1 MLGRR
6 RHHRARA
13 PGPVE
18 AGVIRWRRSPDPLRA
33 QLEELRDLL
42 QTMRQTLATLRVDID
57 DWRDR

>member
-1 MLGRR
+1 
-6 RHHRARA
+6 
-13 PGPVE
+13 
-18 AGVIRWRRSPDPLRA
+18 VIRWRRSPDPLRA

>member
-1 MLGRR
+1 M
-6 RHHRARA
+6 
-13 PGPVE
+13 
-18 AGVIRWRRSPDPLRA
+18 IRWRRSPDPLRT